1 MAVVAL
7 PVLLAG
13 CRQPRQAMYD
23 QPKYEPYEAA
33 RLWDNGTMARP
44 FPDGTVARGRHEDDR
59 AYLTGTL
66 STGDFAPAIPE
77 RFTVDRQLLRRG
89 QQRFNIYCS
98 PCHGKLGFGDGM
110 IVQRGFLQPPSYH
123 QQRLREMPD
132 GYFFDVMT
140 RGFGQMPSYA
150 SQVPVDDRWAIVTY
164 IRALQLSQNARLA
177 ALPEEVQ
184 EVARQALVEGEEPE
198 TGPVPHATPATEELV
213 PDTVKEEPSAQGSE
227 DYGPPAS
234 EGDVLDELTDPNE
247 DGE

>member
-1 MAVVAL
+1 MAVLAL
-7 PVLLAG
+7 PALLAG

-23 QPKYEPYEAA
+23 QAKYEPYEAA
-33 RLWDNGTMARP
+33 SLWDDGAMARP
-44 FPDGTVARGRHEDDR
+44 FPEGTVARGRHEDDR

-66 STGDFAPAIPE
+66 PTGDFAPSIPE

-98 PCHGKLGFGDGM
+98 PCHGKLGFGNGM
-110 IVQRGFLQPPSYH
+110 IVQRGYLQPPSYH
-123 QQRLREMPD
+123 QQRLRNMPD

-150 SQVPVDDRWAIVTY
+150 SQVTVDDRWAIVSY

-184 EVARQALVEGEEPE
+184 EVARQALVEGEEPA
-198 TGPVPHATPATEELV
+198 TGEVPHARPSSEELV
-213 PDTVKEEPSAQGSE
+213 PDTVE
-227 DYGPPAS
+227 DEPPAPS
-234 EGDVLDELTDPNE
+234 TEEYGAPAAEADALDELTDPNE